1 MLNLARSCKRDVAEL
16 FFEKKKREW
25 KPGNVP
31 LTEREGLLGICPS
44 KKNKNRFI
52 DRDELGV

>member
-16 FFEKKKREW
+16 FFEKKSGSGSTATTI
-25 KPGNVP
+25 P
-31 LTEREGLLGICPS
+31 TEREGLLGICPS